1 MGAGNNTPLSVLLL
15 ALASS
20 RNNLSTET
28 RRIDLDGNLT
38 GQQITATTQFRVFY
52 AKSTLKVLAQMLSA

>member
-1 MGAGNNTPLSVLLL
+1 MAAVNNTPVSVLLL

-28 RRIDLDGNLT
+28 RRIDLDGNLP

-52 AKSTLKVLAQMLSA
+52 AEPTLKVLAQMLSA